1 MNKEKNTSLEQTL
14 VEFGPHLFDV
24 GRHLFIDQGRVVISD
39 EAPDELKEIYS
50 SGKTYFDR
58 MYLRYLYLYNKY
70 RSHAVMPKKT
80 IEELMA
86 YCTAHFHTEYIGVVT
101 DPYLLAGHIR
111 NLIGLNPDTKE
122 EDLEFIG
129 YYVCRKGEELRKEE
143 HDSMIVFEIRHDF
156 FGTWNQTVLREM
168 AYQRGID
175 EEDLDKFNFKAW
187 NYLIDCDAYF
197 TDPE

>member
-1 MNKEKNTSLEQTL
+1 MNKENNTSLEQTL
-14 VEFGPHLFDV
+14 VEFSPHLFDV
-24 GRHLFIDQGRVVISD
+24 GRHLFIDQGRVVISE
-39 EAPDELKEIYS
+39 EAPDELKEIYNR
-50 SGKTYFDR
+50 GKPYFDR

-111 NLIGLNPDTKE
+111 NLKGFYPDAKE

-129 YYVCRKGEELRKEE
+129 YYICSEGEELQKEE

-156 FGTWNQTVLREM
+156 FGIWNQTVLREM

-197 TDPE
+197 SDPE